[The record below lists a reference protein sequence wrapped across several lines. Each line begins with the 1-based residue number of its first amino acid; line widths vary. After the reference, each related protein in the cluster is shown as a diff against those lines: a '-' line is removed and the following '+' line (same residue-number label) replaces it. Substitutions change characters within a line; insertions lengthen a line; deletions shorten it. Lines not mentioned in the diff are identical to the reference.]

1 MRIALCQLDATVG
14 DLPGNAA
21 RILDAARRASAA
33 GADFAVFPELAIT
46 GYPPRDL
53 LDRPSFV
60 DASRAALERVVAQLP
75 AGLTAAIGFVDR
87 AAPTASRRL
96 HNAVAVVRDGQVLG
110 TVHKRL
116 LPSYDVFDEDR
127 WFEPGAH
134 APQLIEVAGQRVG
147 ITICEDIW
155 NDVLE
160 PIVERRYAVNPVAE
174 LVAAGAQLLVNVAA
188 SPYTREKR
196 DGRAHMLA
204 SVARK
209 HALPLVFVNQVGGHD
224 DLIFDGSSAV
234 FGPDGALWARAGEH
248 AEDLLV
254 TDIAPGGPVA
264 ARAESEEGS
273 VLDALV
279 LGTRDYVHKCGFQ
292 RVVLGVSG
300 GIDSALV
307 AAIAAEALGAEN
319 VLGLALPTRFS
330 SQDSFDDAHALVDAL
345 GITFREVPIEPY
357 FEAYTSGLAPHLD
370 ALAPAGPGDVTW
382 ENVQSRIRCAV
393 LMSVSNRTGRLL
405 LTTGNKSEIAVGYC
419 TLYGDMAGAL
429 GVIADLPKTFVYRV
443 AREVNRRAGR
453 AVIPERTLTK
463 APSAE
468 LRPDQTDQ
476 DSLPPYDLLDAV
488 LARYI
493 DQRLGAEEIIAA
505 GFDRAL
511 VERVV
516 RLVHASEHKRRQM
529 APGLIVS
536 RKAFGPGRRM
546 PIAQGWRG

>member
-1 MRIALCQLDATVG
+1 MRLALCQLDATVG
-14 DLPGNAA
+14 DLEGNAA
-21 RILDAARRASAA
+21 RILAAARQASAA
-33 GADFAVFPELAIT
+33 GADLAVFPELALT

-60 DASRAALERVVAQLP
+60 DASLAVFARVVAELP
-75 AGLTAAIGFVDR
+75 AGLTVALGFVER
-87 AAPTASRRL
+87 AAPNASRRL
-96 HNAVAVVRDGQVLG
+96 HNAVAVVRDGQVLC
-110 TVHKRL
+110 TAQKRL
-116 LPSYDVFDEDR
+116 LPTYDVFDEDR
-127 WFEPGAH
+127 WFEPGAR
-134 APQLIEVAGQRVG
+134 APLLVEVGGLRVG

-155 NDVLE
+155 NDV
-160 PIVERRYAVNPVAE
+160 VEAVTERSYPVDPVAD

-188 SPYTREKR
+188 SPFTREKR
-196 DGRAHMLA
+196 QGRAHMLA

-209 HALPLVFVNQVGGHD
+209 HGVPVVFVNQVGGQD
-224 DLIFDGSSAV
+224 ELIFDGSSAV
-234 FGPDGALWARAGEH
+234 FGPDGALWARAREH
-248 AEDLLV
+248 AEDVLI
-254 TDIAPGGPVA
+254 TDLAAGGPIA
-264 ARAESEEGS
+264 ERAETEEGA

-279 LGTRDYVHKCGFQ
+279 LGTRDYVRKCGFS

-300 GIDSALV
+300 GVDSALV
-307 AAIAAEALGAEN
+307 AAIAAEALGPEN

-330 SQDSFDDAHALVDAL
+330 SRLSFDDAHALVGAL
-345 GITFREVPIEPY
+345 GIGFREVPIDAY
-357 FEAYTSGLAPHLD
+357 FQAYLDGLSAHLD
-370 ALAPAGPGDVTW
+370 ALAPGGAGDVTW

-393 LMSVSNRTGRLL
+393 LMGVANRTGALV
-405 LTTGNKSEIAVGYC
+405 LTTGNKSEVAVGYC

-429 GVIADLPKTFVYRV
+429 AVIADLPKTFVYRV

-453 AVIPERTLTK
+453 AVIPESTLTK

-488 LARYI
+488 LERYVE
-493 DQRLGAEEIIAA
+493 QRLGTEEIIAA

-516 RLVHASEHKRRQM
+516 RLVHLSEHKRRQL

-536 RKAFGPGRRM
+536 RKAFGSGRRM
-546 PIAQGWRG
+546 PIAQRWRG